1 MTTNNRR
8 ASLSPQEPD
17 GECVDF
23 GCSTQQRIS
32 KAARALC
39 SCQFVVITLTVIIV
53 IELAALITGAT
64 VKLNGYVPQQ
74 VYNRM
79 AQQKL
84 AAELGVQDF
93 NRLQEELNLTREEL
107 QIAQD
112 LLTEARGELAQK
124 DDLINGGAAALSGS
138 SANGQD
144 SYTVGGM
151 DIQPYPVEDGNEEF
165 DHNAAP
171 PLREADLGT
180 LVFEETGAVI
190 NIEKE
195 PTPTEAAAPT
205 DAITSAFEKLSAE
218 DAKELEHLIREGIS
232 ALVEGDMLRCVQNFE
247 NAYSI
252 STEHPALLYY
262 YGMAYDKLRNPDKAR
277 KYYTEV
283 FRMRSSAGK
292 YYDLAKRRLEHS
304 FEQPSDLRGKIAFG
318 PYTHRHT
325 EDSEG
330 EETITMR
337 LPILLAPNTYINPQ
351 DLLIQI
357 QFYILVD
364 NRKIQYAP
372 GNPIIVWEN
381 EEQDWSDNEENILI
395 TYKLPQFSKEEA
407 DAYGDVSYY
416 GFTAKC
422 YYKEEPV
429 DCISNPSALI
439 LHEQRIKAR
448 AARQKTQLTPSLLPD
463 DGLAPQEIYQEEP
476 ATSSGDEEA
485 ATPFAEFIKQFE
497 AEEEPQN

>member
-1 MTTNNRR
+1 M
-8 ASLSPQEPD
+8 
-17 GECVDF
+17 DF
-23 GCSTQQRIS
+23 GCSAQQRLS

-53 IELAALITGAT
+53 IEIAAFIVGAA
-64 VKLNGYVPQQ
+64 VRLNSYVPQQ
-74 VYNRM
+74 DYKRLE
-79 AQQKL
+79 QQKL
-84 AAELGVQDF
+84 AAELSVQEF
-93 NRLQEELNLTREEL
+93 HNMQKELTRTKEEL

-112 LLTEARGELAQK
+112 TLTETRDALAQTEE
-124 DDLINGGAAALSGS
+124 LINGGAAALSGGSATGHAIPSTGSLDIAPYSAEDS
-138 SANGQD
+138 S
-144 SYTVGGM
+144 
-151 DIQPYPVEDGNEEF
+151 EDF
-165 DHNAAP
+165 DHNAPP

-195 PTPTEAAAPT
+195 PTQTEAPAPT
-205 DAITSAFEKLSAE
+205 DAITSAFEKLSPE

-232 ALVEGDMLRCVQNFE
+232 ALVEGDMLRCVQSFE

-252 STEHPALLYY
+252 SAEHPALLYY

-372 GNPIIVWEN
+372 GNPIVVWEN

-395 TYKLPQFSKEEA
+395 TYKLPQFSKEEQ
-407 DAYGDVSYY
+407 DAYGDISYY

-429 DCISNPSALI
+429 DCLSNPSALI

-448 AARQKTQLTPSLLPD
+448 EARQKTQLTPSLLPD

-476 ATSSGDEEA
+476 ATSSGDAEA

-497 AEEEPQN
+497 AEEQQQN